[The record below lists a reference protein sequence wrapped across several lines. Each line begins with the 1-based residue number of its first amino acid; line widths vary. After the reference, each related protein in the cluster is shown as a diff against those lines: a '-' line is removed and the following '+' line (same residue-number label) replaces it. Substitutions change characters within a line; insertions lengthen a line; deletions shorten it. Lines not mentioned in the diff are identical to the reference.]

1 MESPASFDLANERM
15 DMADDWERFRP
26 GIEEGVALV
35 EGRIGKGVELSGA
48 LSTPFESSI
57 WTGYSS
63 AKLRT
68 RSLYP
73 NRRITSGVRVLQKL
87 QR

>member
-15 DMADDWERFRP
+15 DMADDWDRFRP

-48 LSTPFESSI
+48 LPNPASD
-57 WTGYSS
+57 Y
-63 AKLRT
+63 AKPGLMAGNKASCVKIPR
-68 RSLYP
+68 
-73 NRRITSGVRVLQKL
+73 
-87 QR
+87 